1 MSKELIK
8 DAMAA
13 LGEWMQR
20 EGLPA
25 FDTRAAVCD
34 AAMRLHDSEIEVAL
48 AYWFDGRNRLICVD
62 EVARGGETE
71 ATISSRHI
79 ARRAALASAEMG
91 VVVHNHPYSGDPT
104 PSEADKAMADRIDQ
118 RLSAL
123 GVLCLGHH
131 VVARGGFADIRTGH
145 IVRFDE
151 LAERSA
157 PTEHRCPTC
166 RQGWPEPAAEGEQP

>member
-1 MSKELIK
+1 MSNELIK

-48 AYWFDGRNRLICVD
+48 AYWFDGRNRLICVN

-79 ARRAALASAEMG
+79 ARRAALANAEMG
-91 VVVHNHPYSGDPT
+91 VDRAQPPVQRRPYP
-104 PSEADKAMADRIDQ
+104 Q
-118 RLSAL
+118 RS
-123 GVLCLGHH
+123 
-131 VVARGGFADIRTGH
+131 
-145 IVRFDE
+145 
-151 LAERSA
+151 
-157 PTEHRCPTC
+157 
-166 RQGWPEPAAEGEQP
+166 RQGHGRSD

>member
-1 MSKELIK
+1 MSNELIR

-71 ATISSRHI
+71 ATISTGTSPGEPPWPMPRWVSSCI
-79 ARRAALASAEMG
+79 TTPTAATLPPAK
-91 VVVHNHPYSGDPT
+91 PT
-104 PSEADKAMADRIDQ
+104 RPWQIGLTSD
-118 RLSAL
+118 
-123 GVLCLGHH
+123 
-131 VVARGGFADIRTGH
+131 
-145 IVRFDE
+145 
-151 LAERSA
+151 
-157 PTEHRCPTC
+157 
-166 RQGWPEPAAEGEQP
+166 

>member
-1 MSKELIK
+1 MSNELIR

-91 VVVHNHPYSGDPT
+91 VIVHNHPYSGDPT

-145 IVRFDE
+145 IVRFEDHQ
-151 LAERSA
+151 ATS
-157 PTEHRCPTC
+157 PTTSNCCPTC
-166 RQGWPEPAAEGEQP
+166 KQAWPKEVSDES

>member
-1 MSKELIK
+1 VINELIK
-8 DAMAA
+8 DSLAA
-13 LGEWMQR
+13 LGDWMQR

-48 AYWFDGRNRLICVD
+48 AYWLDGRNRLICVD

-79 ARRAALASAEMG
+79 ARRAALANAEMG
-91 VVVHNHPYSGDPT
+91 VIVHNHPHSGDPT
-104 PSEADKAMADRIDQ
+104 PSEADKAMAGRIDQ

-131 VVARGGFADIRTGH
+131 VVARGGFADVRTGH
-145 IVRFDE
+145 IVRFEDQ
-151 LAERSA
+151 ATA
-157 PTEHRCPTC
+157 PTTSNCCPTC
-166 RQGWPEPAAEGEQP
+166 LQAWPKETSDES